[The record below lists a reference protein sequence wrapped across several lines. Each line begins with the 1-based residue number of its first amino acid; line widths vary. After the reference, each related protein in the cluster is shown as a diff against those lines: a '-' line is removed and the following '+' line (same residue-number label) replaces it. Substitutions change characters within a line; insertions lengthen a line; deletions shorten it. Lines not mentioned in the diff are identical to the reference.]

1 MPTRQGSPSI
11 IARSGRVETTAM
23 AMLRRLLKPS
33 QLVLAVNSE
42 NSRKIGGSSV
52 ATSSPLVLARS

>member
-1 MPTRQGSPSI
+1 M
-11 IARSGRVETTAM
+11 V
-23 AMLRRLLKPS
+23 MLRRLLKPS
-33 QLVLAVNSE
+33 QLLLEVNSE